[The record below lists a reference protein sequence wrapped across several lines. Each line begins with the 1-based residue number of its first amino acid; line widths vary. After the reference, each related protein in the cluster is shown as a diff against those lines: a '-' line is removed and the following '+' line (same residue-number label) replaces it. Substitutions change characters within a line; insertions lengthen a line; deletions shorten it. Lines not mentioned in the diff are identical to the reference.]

1 MTKFAA
7 FGWTQYAISQ
17 QARFNAALALA
28 LDVVAQV
35 EQWEVEAPRKLKAE
49 CVSDIKRALV
59 LAKTPTSSVTKF
71 VGTIDGL
78 VLRLAKE
85 YKPTL
90 TQVRAAVTDAD
101 SKETTE
107 SAVAMLATVLAADGV
122 TGSELLAIYAR
133 KGKPGIAA
141 ALAEA
146 EAKVAEAVA
155 REAMTEAEAKAAA
168 EAEAAEAEAA
178 KAEQSP
184 RGKATKQAA
193 AILASLAKHG
203 EYMSDAELDAI
214 AAAIGETLAK
224 RKALELEAQVLRDQ
238 AAAKAVAAEIKRA
251 A

>member
-35 EQWEVEAPRKLKAE
+35 EQWESEAPRKLKAE

-59 LAKTPTSSVTKF
+59 LAKTPTSSITKF

-78 VLRLAKE
+78 VMRLAKD

-90 TQVRAAVTDAD
+90 EQVRAAVTEAD
-101 SKETTE
+101 TPETTE
-107 SAVAMLATVLAADGV
+107 SAVAILATTLAADGV

-146 EAKVAEAVA
+146 EAKIAEVVA

-193 AILASLAKHG
+193 AILASIAKHG
-203 EYMSDAELDAI
+203 EYMSDDELNAI
-214 AAAIGETLAK
+214 VSLIGETLAK
-224 RKALELEAQVLRDQ
+224 RKALEVEAQVMRDQ
-238 AAAKAVAAEIKRA
+238 AAEAKWAA
-251 A
+251 